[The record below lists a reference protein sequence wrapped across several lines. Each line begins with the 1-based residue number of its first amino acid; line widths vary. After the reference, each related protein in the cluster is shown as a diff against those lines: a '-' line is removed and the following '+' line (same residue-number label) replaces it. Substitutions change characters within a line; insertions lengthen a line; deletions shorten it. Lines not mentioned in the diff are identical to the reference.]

1 MAKLTKDQ
9 LEAVSV
15 LIKACKL
22 VGATY
27 HEDCVVF
34 ADGNTNKLPDYPHT
48 LLETQIYLLKAHLKI
63 LEEKA

>member
-22 VGATY
+22 IGATY
-27 HEDCVVF
+27 REDCVVF
-34 ADGNTNKLPDYPHT
+34 ADNNAVEVPAFPRT
-48 LLETQIYLLKAHLKI
+48 LLETQVHLLKAHLKI
-63 LEEKA
+63 LEEKT